1 MKIHRYSRYWN
12 IRLNLARGYFYKVSR
27 FRRSKFNLEKKK
39 EKKSAK
45 FYVITHEQK
54 FLDRSFFVTT
64 FNKQYFYTSNVD
76 EIRGNVV
83 RGNE

>member
-39 EKKSAK
+39 RKEKCKILRDNPRTKDFSIDLSSSRRLINSI
-45 FYVITHEQK
+45 FT
-54 FLDRSFFVTT
+54 L
-64 FNKQYFYTSNVD
+64 D

>member
-39 EKKSAK
+39 RKEKCKILRDNPRTKIFRS
-45 FYVITHEQK
+45 I
-54 FLDRSFFVTT
+54 FLRHDV
-64 FNKQYFYTSNVD
+64 
-76 EIRGNVV
+76 
-83 RGNE
+83 